1 MIYIILLNIYLKMC
15 KSVIYVVIGTSFALV
30 YLFGMFQYLNLKNT
44 MERDKNITH
53 VPMNNYI
60 QCYSKSMN
68 NGLEIIGMH
77 CGYSVLNK
85 DDIPKCIVNF
95 HRNIK
100 SVKVNPLSYLSY
112 TSNYYI
118 SNYYKYKDNT
128 LNITCTCDTWSSW
141 STHCSTSNRDYIVEL
156 F

>member
-1 MIYIILLNIYLKMC
+1 MWKNVMHFI
-15 KSVIYVVIGTSFALV
+15 IGTAFALV
-30 YLFGMFQYLNLKNT
+30 YLFGIFQYLNLTKT

-53 VPMNNYI
+53 FPMNNYI

-77 CGYSVLNK
+77 CGYSVYN
-85 DDIPKCIVNF
+85 IEESPKCIVNF

-100 SVKVNPLSYLSY
+100 SVKTDFSLYLFNHY
-112 TSNYYI
+112 TFHE
-118 SNYYKYKDNT
+118 NT

-141 STHCSTSNRDYIVEL
+141 STHCYTTDRNYVVEL
-156 F
+156 M